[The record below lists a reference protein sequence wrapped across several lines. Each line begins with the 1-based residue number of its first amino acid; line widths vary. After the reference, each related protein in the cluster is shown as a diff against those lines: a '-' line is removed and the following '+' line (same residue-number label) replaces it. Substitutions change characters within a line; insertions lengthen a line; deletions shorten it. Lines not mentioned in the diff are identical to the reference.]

1 MVRPTGWLKV
11 VLIAILLVM
20 VAMAGLGI
28 YLHDKPRFEVFA
40 GITGT
45 KFITGKE
52 IPFEPYMI
60 YRGWLPLNLT
70 SSAPLF
76 NAQVYDEEG
85 RLILLSHPITLDILL
100 IHRLWPFLP
109 YKAPLQRNP
118 PLDPR
123 NPPSAFTL
131 DEPGR
136 YKVVV
141 YASFKIGKR
150 GEELR
155 VQGEEEQRV
164 YSEPVWIEVVD
175 SP

>member
-1 MVRPTGWLKV
+1 MVV
-11 VLIAILLVM
+11 
-20 VAMAGLGI
+20 MAGFSI

-60 YRGWLPLNLT
+60 YRGWLPINLV
-70 SSAPLF
+70 SGGLLF
-76 NAQVYDEEG
+76 IAQVYDEEG
-85 RLILLSHPITLDILL
+85 RLILHCISGLDMFTY
-100 IHRLWPFLP
+100 HRLWPFLS

-118 PLDPR
+118 PLPR

-164 YSEPVWIEVVD
+164 YSEPVWIEVID